1 MKYSEKKMNLLKKV
15 VGVPLLNFEWGPGVP
30 LLNFR
35 GVQYPTFKLW
45 GGPEV
50 PGSCSHFYTMPQN
63 KLTA

>member
-1 MKYSEKKMNLLKKV
+1 MNLLKKV
-15 VGVPLLNFEWGPGVP
+15 VGVPLLNF
-30 LLNFR
+30 R
-35 GVQYPTFKLW
+35 GVQDPTFKLW